1 MLSQHKK
8 RSAEKGIIGSG
19 NGKNAETSGR
29 RHRAAL
35 FTFLKKENLISGGQY
50 MTNKSFITAAKN
62 KAVSK
67 VSVSTNKG
75 GDRYED

>member
-8 RSAEKGIIGSG
+8 RNEEKGIIGSG
-19 NGKNAETSGR
+19 NGKNAETSWR
-29 RHRAAL
+29 RHSAAL
-35 FTFLKKENLISGGQY
+35 FIFLQKENLISGGQY
-50 MTNKSFITAAKN
+50 MTNKTFITAAKN

-75 GDRYED
+75 GDRYEE

>member
-1 MLSQHKK
+1 
-8 RSAEKGIIGSG
+8 
-19 NGKNAETSGR
+19 
-29 RHRAAL
+29 
-35 FTFLKKENLISGGQY
+35 
-50 MTNKSFITAAKN
+50 MTNKTFITAAKN

>member
-1 MLSQHKK
+1 
-8 RSAEKGIIGSG
+8 
-19 NGKNAETSGR
+19 
-29 RHRAAL
+29 
-35 FTFLKKENLISGGQY
+35 
-50 MTNKSFITAAKN
+50 MTNKTFITTAKN

>member
-1 MLSQHKK
+1 
-8 RSAEKGIIGSG
+8 
-19 NGKNAETSGR
+19 
-29 RHRAAL
+29 
-35 FTFLKKENLISGGQY
+35 
-50 MTNKSFITAAKN
+50 MTNKTLIIVAKN

>member
-19 NGKNAETSGR
+19 NGKSAETSGR

-35 FTFLKKENLISGGQY
+35 FTFLKKGNLISGGQY
-50 MTNKSFITAAKN
+50 MTNKTFITAAKN

-67 VSVSTNKG
+67 VSVSKNKG
-75 GDRYED
+75 GDRYEE